1 MLTELRN
8 ADSGGLEEMFLEL
21 TADTQRNTEDSG
33 MTATTID
40 QVRRPVDVPSS
51 QPIPLS
57 RVVRVELRKMFD
69 TRSGFWLI
77 ASIAITGLIATIATI
92 AFAPDKDLTYYNFAK
107 AVGFPITVIL
117 PMVALLSITSEW
129 SQRSGLTTFTY
140 VPSRRRV
147 VWAKTL
153 SSVIVAVAS
162 MVFAFV
168 IGAVGNV
175 VGSTIAGT
183 PTVWDLSVGHALT
196 IVLGNLVSLSIG
208 TMLGMLLRS
217 SAGGLV
223 MYFVRRPARAQPVG
237 LLAASQSW
245 FKDLQPWVDL
255 RYAQTSLFEG
265 MHTGAQWAHVATT
278 VGLWIV
284 VPGYFGLRRVMRS
297 EVK

>member
-1 MLTELRN
+1 
-8 ADSGGLEEMFLEL
+8 
-21 TADTQRNTEDSG
+21 

-40 QVRRPVDVPSS
+40 QADHGVRTGRRTEFA
-51 QPIPLS
+51 PIPLS

-92 AFAPDKDLTYYNFAK
+92 AFAPDADLTYYTFAK
-107 AVGFPITVIL
+107 AVGYPITVIL

-140 VPSRRRV
+140 VPSRARV
-147 VWAKTL
+147 IWAKTL
-153 SSVIVAVAS
+153 SAVVVAVAS
-162 MVFAFV
+162 MLFAFM

-175 VGSTIAGT
+175 VGSTIADT
-183 PTVWDLSVGHALT
+183 PTVWDLSVGHAAT

-208 TMLGMLLRS
+208 VMLGMLLRS

-223 MYFVRRPARAQPVG
+223 MYFVVVLLVPNLSG
-237 LLAASQSW
+237 LLAGAQGW

-255 RYAQTSLFEG
+255 GYAQTFLFEG
-265 MHTGAQWAHVATT
+265 MQTGAQWAHIASAVT
-278 VGLWIV
+278 LWII
-284 VPGYFGLRRVMRS
+284 VPGIFGLRRVMRS

>member
-1 MLTELRN
+1 
-8 ADSGGLEEMFLEL
+8 
-21 TADTQRNTEDSG
+21 
-33 MTATTID
+33 MTAIAID
-40 QVRRPVDVPSS
+40 QARAGRRTEFA
-51 QPIPLS
+51 QIPLS

-77 ASIAITGLIATIATI
+77 ASIVITGLIATIATV
-92 AFAPDKDLTYYNFAK
+92 AFAPDADLTYYNFAK

-117 PMVALLSITSEW
+117 PMIALLSITSEW

-147 VWAKTL
+147 VVAKTW
-153 SSVIVAVAS
+153 SAVIVAVAS
-162 MVFAFV
+162 MLFAFAV
-168 IGAVGNV
+168 GAVGNV

-183 PTVWDLSVGHALT
+183 PTVWDLTVGHACT

-208 TMLGMLLRS
+208 VMLGMLLRS

-223 MYFVRRPARAQPVG
+223 MYFVLVLLVPNLTS
-237 LLAASQSW
+237 LLAASQDW

-255 RYAQTSLFEG
+255 PFAQTSLFDG
-265 MHTGAQWAHVATT
+265 MHTGTQWAHVATAFT
-278 VGLWIV
+278 IWIV
-284 VPGYFGLRRVMRS
+284 IPGFFGLRGVMRS

>member
-1 MLTELRN
+1 
-8 ADSGGLEEMFLEL
+8 
-21 TADTQRNTEDSG
+21 

-40 QVRRPVDVPSS
+40 QADHAVRSGRRTELA
-51 QPIPLS
+51 PIPLS

-77 ASIAITGLIATIATI
+77 ASIVITGLIATVATV
-92 AFAPDKDLTYYNFAK
+92 AFAPDEDLTYYNFAK

-117 PMVALLSITSEW
+117 PMVALLAITSEW

-140 VPSRRRV
+140 VSSRRRV
-147 VWAKTL
+147 VGAKTL
-153 SSVIVAVAS
+153 SAIIIAVAS
-162 MVFAFV
+162 MLFAFAA
-168 IGAVGNV
+168 GAVGNV

-183 PTVWDLSVGHALT
+183 PMVWDLSVAHAVT

-223 MYFVRRPARAQPVG
+223 MYFVLVLLVPNLTS
-237 LLAASQSW
+237 LLAASQDW

-255 RYAQTSLFEG
+255 PFAQTYLFEG
-265 MHTGAQWAHVATT
+265 VQSATQWAQIATAFT
-278 VGLWIV
+278 LWVV
-284 VPGYFGLRRVMRS
+284 VPGFFGLRRVMRS

>member
-1 MLTELRN
+1 
-8 ADSGGLEEMFLEL
+8 
-21 TADTQRNTEDSG
+21 
-33 MTATTID
+33 MTATTVD
-40 QVRRPVDVPSS
+40 QVKTVRRNKLA
-51 QPIPLS
+51 PIPLS

-77 ASIAITGLIATIATI
+77 ASIAITGLIATIATV
-92 AFAPDKDLTYYNFAK
+92 AFAPDKYLTYYNFAK
-107 AVGFPITVIL
+107 AVGYPITVIL

-140 VPSRRRV
+140 VPSRGRV

-153 SSVIVAVAS
+153 SAVIVAVAS
-162 MVFAFV
+162 MVFAFAV
-168 IGAVGNV
+168 GAVGNV

-183 PTVWDLSVGHALT
+183 PLVWDLSVGHALT

-223 MYFVRRPARAQPVG
+223 TYFVVVLLVPNMSE
-237 LLAASQSW
+237 LLAQSQDW
-245 FKDLQPWVDL
+245 YKHLQPWVDL
-255 RYAQTSLFEG
+255 SYAQTFLFEG

-284 VPGYFGLRRVMRS
+284 LPGIFGLRRVMRS
-297 EVK
+297 EVR

>member
-1 MLTELRN
+1 
-8 ADSGGLEEMFLEL
+8 
-21 TADTQRNTEDSG
+21 
-33 MTATTID
+33 MTATTIEPTNGA
-40 QVRRPVDVPSS
+40 VRERRTPFK
-51 QPIPLS
+51 QIPLS
-57 RVVRVELRKMFD
+57 RVVRVELRKMFN

-117 PMVALLSITSEW
+117 PMVALLAITSEW

-140 VPSRRRV
+140 VSSRRRV
-147 VWAKTL
+147 IWAKTL
-153 SSVIVAVAS
+153 SSVIVAIAS
-162 MVFAFV
+162 MLFAFV

-183 PTVWDLSVGHALT
+183 STVWDLSVGHALT
-196 IVLGNLVSLSIG
+196 IVLGNLVSMSIG

-217 SAGGLV
+217 SAGGLG
-223 MYFVRRPARAQPVG
+223 MYFVLVLLVPNLTG
-237 LLAASQSW
+237 LLAASQHW
-245 FKDLQPWVDL
+245 FQELQPWVDL
-255 RYAQTSLFEG
+255 PFAQTSLFEG

-278 VGLWIV
+278 FAIWIV
-284 VPGYFGLRRVMRS
+284 VPGFFGLRRVMRS

>member
-1 MLTELRN
+1 
-8 ADSGGLEEMFLEL
+8 
-21 TADTQRNTEDSG
+21 
-33 MTATTID
+33 MTATTVD
-40 QVRRPVDVPSS
+40 QVTTRRRTEFK
-51 QPIPLS
+51 QIPLS

-77 ASIAITGLIATIATI
+77 ASIAITGLIATFATV
-92 AFAPDKDLTYYNFAK
+92 AFAPDNYLTYYNFAK

-117 PMVALLSITSEW
+117 PMVALLAITSEW

-162 MVFAFV
+162 MVFAFA

-223 MYFVRRPARAQPVG
+223 MYFVVVLLVPNLLG
-237 LLAASQSW
+237 LLAETQSW
-245 FKDLQPWVDL
+245 FKHLQPWVDL
-255 RYAQTSLFEG
+255 TYAQSFLFEG

-284 VPGYFGLRRVMRS
+284 LPGIFGLRRVMRS

>member
-1 MLTELRN
+1 
-8 ADSGGLEEMFLEL
+8 
-21 TADTQRNTEDSG
+21 

-40 QVRRPVDVPSS
+40 QAGNPRTGRRTGFA
-51 QPIPLS
+51 PIPLS
-57 RVVRVELRKMFD
+57 RVVRVELRKMFN

-77 ASIAITGLIATIATI
+77 ASLGITALLATIATI

-140 VPSRRRV
+140 VPNRGRV

-153 SSVIVAVAS
+153 SSITVAVAS
-162 MVFAFV
+162 MLFAFAA
-168 IGAVGNV
+168 GAVGNV

-183 PTVWDLSVGHALT
+183 STVWDLSVGHALT
-196 IVLGNLVSLSIG
+196 IVLGNLTCLLTG

-223 MYFVRRPARAQPVG
+223 TYFVITLLVPTMSG
-237 LLAASQSW
+237 LLATSQAW
-245 FKDLQPWVDL
+245 YEKVQPWVDL
-255 RYAQTSLFEG
+255 NFAQSFLFEG
-265 MHTGAQWAHVATT
+265 MHTGSQWAHIATT
-278 VGLWIV
+278 VAIWIILPGLL
-284 VPGYFGLRRVMRS
+284 GLRLVMRS